1 MTIRMIDYFVKGL
14 SFDARQEIFAALERI
29 TASAVK
35 KMLEKN
41 EGYPAYKSMFY
52 TDEDIVNHLRKFTER
67 FRRVNE
73 LMLQNGRPPLFA
85 DPEDTYRSSL
95 RYVELMR
102 RYAERESDLI
112 SVSLADFGM
121 KREFADVL
129 TETMGCTWE
138 DYVPETYIAEK

>member
-95 RYVELMR
+95 R
-102 RYAERESDLI
+102 
-112 SVSLADFGM
+112 
-121 KREFADVL
+121 
-129 TETMGCTWE
+129 T
-138 DYVPETYIAEK
+138 